1 MDALQLH
8 GIVALRALF
17 GRLPNVF
24 PAQLDRQVRNRF
36 EPRGQQLRVLLRP
49 DRRPADQLRIAVDPA
64 QHGLERRQLADPAQ
78 IPDHVCIVHGIGT
91 HEDRKLAPGDGER
104 RAGAFAFRAHEIGG
118 EEGARGLRRRGR
130 AGFDPPLQYR
140 RKPVEQRNLRVVDLD
155 LALPAEHVEERHR
168 GIGENLEP
176 HGGAL
181 PASGSRARPSPPRCA
196 RPACR
201 RAR

>member
-1 MDALQLH
+1 MAACQ
-8 GIVALRALF
+8 
-17 GRLPNVF
+17 
-24 PAQLDRQVRNRF
+24 
-36 EPRGQQLRVLLRP
+36 
-49 DRRPADQLRIAVDPA
+49 
-64 QHGLERRQLADPAQ
+64 PAQ

-104 RAGAFAFRAHEIGG
+104 RAGTFAFRAHEIGG

-140 RKPVEQRNLRVVDLD
+140 CKTVEQRNLRVVDLD

-181 PASGSRARPSPPRCA
+181 PTSGLELGRARRDARIPLAAELDDLAELENCFRGIEAAKLPGAEGVIELEGYFGIGDCA
-196 RPACR
+196 GL
-201 RAR
+201 